1 MIKTGDSTLEQ
12 ILKSGRQAVTAEI
25 GPPKHSSP
33 EKIIAHTEMLRDYV
47 DAANITDCQSAVVRM
62 SSISAAVHIMGSGI
76 EPVIQITCR
85 DRNRIAIQSDLLGAY
100 SLGIKNVLCLSG
112 DHQVFGNHP
121 TAKNV
126 YDIDSIQLIQLTR
139 RMRDEKLFFSGEQIK
154 EHEPRFFV
162 GAVANPFADPF
173 LYQVDRLE
181 KKINAGAEFIQTQ
194 CIFDLER
201 FAKFMEICVA
211 RGLHERAYILA
222 GVTPLRGWRAAKY
235 MHDCVPGISVPEEI
249 VSRLENAEDQKA
261 EGISICSE
269 QIKFIRE
276 NIKGLSGFHI
286 MAISWE
292 EVVPVIMKGAGL
304 YPRL

>member
-1 MIKTGDSTLEQ
+1 
-12 ILKSGRQAVTAEI
+12 
-25 GPPKHSSP
+25 
-33 EKIIAHTEMLRDYV
+33 MLRDYV

-112 DHQVFGNHP
+112 DRQVFGNHP

-162 GAVANPFADPF
+162 GAVVNPFADPF

-222 GVTPLRGWRAAKY
+222 GVTPLKGWRAAKY
-235 MHDCVPGISVPEEI
+235 MNDCVPGISVPEEI
-249 VSRLENAEDQKA
+249 VNRLENAEDQKS

-286 MAISWE
+286 MAISW
-292 EVVPVIMKGAGL
+292 
-304 YPRL
+304 